1 MQWRFRLVME
11 LLHFAGNVCWRFHAR
26 GWMRDFK
33 IVVSRV
39 ETVAPLGQMKEVCVT
54 FKCEP
59 DRVVFQ
65 VPICLRHKDFADTE
79 INRAARNTPHTIFSD
94 LAKQC
99 KSWSLTSTE
108 LRELMMSNLRP
119 STPSAPTQ

>member
-1 MQWRFRLVME
+1 M
-11 LLHFAGNVCWRFHAR
+11 N
-26 GWMRDFK
+26 DFK

-39 ETVAPLGQMKEVCVT
+39 ETVAPLEQMKEVCVT
-54 FKCEP
+54 FKFER

-65 VPICLRHKDFADTE
+65 VPICLRHKDFDDTE
-79 INRAARNTPHTIFSD
+79 MIRAARNMLHTIVSD

-119 STPSAPTQ
+119 STPSAPMQ